1 MFDPVDISISEHAL
15 FHSLLNPCR
24 VACHLIRIGH
34 EPLPPH
40 SSNTF
45 LHLIGVVRRPLAFYP
60 NAFTYSLY
68 LLKKYGYWRVITCGF
83 FSSFCLEITH
93 KTVTF
98 MINRYIVQRLL
109 DSLEWMDDEDVLSND
124 QSTLL
129 MKLIGKSSQREFS
142 HLIRYIFIARAYEVF
157 VTQPFFVV
165 MMRQIASLVSG
176 EEEYSWFFQAVVSIY
191 RESGFMGFFSGL
203 VPRMLWKLSR
213 LGMFILIY
221 SLFNRN
227 GVGVPRNLSNN
238 FKFLF
243 NLLADVVVNVASYPL
258 QVVGS
263 VMALHG
269 SRIAIYE
276 VALANSFGSWR
287 ECLHSVISQGVQYRG
302 YLPFWRGAPSN
313 ALTCHHPSH
322 STPSAA

>member
-1 MFDPVDISISEHAL
+1 MFAPDSIAISENAL

-40 SSNTF
+40 TSNTF
-45 LHLIGVVRRPLAFYP
+45 LHLIGLIRCPLAFYP
-60 NAFTYSLY
+60 NAFTYSFY

-83 FSSFCLEITH
+83 FSSFCLEATH
-93 KTVTF
+93 KTMTF
-98 MINRYIVQRLL
+98 MINRYFVQRQL

-129 MKLIGKSSQREFS
+129 MNLIGKSSRREFF
-142 HLIRYIFIARAYEVF
+142 HLVRYILIARAYELF
-157 VTQPFFVV
+157 VTQPFFVI

-176 EEEYSWFFQAVVSIY
+176 EDQYSWFFQAVVSIY
-191 RESGFMGFFSGL
+191 RESGLMGFFSGL
-203 VPRMLWKLSR
+203 VPRMLWELSR
-213 LGMFILIY
+213 LGMYFLIY
-221 SLFNRN
+221 SLINRD
-227 GVGVPRNLSNN
+227 GVDVPRHLSNN

-243 NLLADVVVNVASYPL
+243 NLLADVVVNVAAYPL

-269 SRIAIYE
+269 SRIAIHE
-276 VALANSFGSWR
+276 VGLANSFGSWR
-287 ECLHSVISQGVQYRG
+287 ECLQFLISQGAQYRG
-302 YLPFWRGAPSN
+302 YLPFWRRAPPS
-313 ALTCHHPSH
+313 ALTCHPISH